1 MNHRFLALARLDV
14 FALAEFFEDRQTGLG
29 DRVIDAVEARAVAL
43 GRQPHSGGG
52 STAARAAAKSA
63 RCLSDRIPSLS
74 PTKSSRMKSS
84 SCLWCTGAVGVSP
97 GVDIGRD

>member
-43 GRQPHSGGG
+43 GRQPHSGG
-52 STAARAAAKSA
+52 RVN
-63 RCLSDRIPSLS
+63 RCPRGREIREVLVRPYSIIITYEIVPNEVVILSVVHGR
-74 PTKSSRMKSS
+74 SR
-84 SCLWCTGAVGVSP
+84 
-97 GVDIGRD
+97 R